1 MNSTKFISVN
11 SAVTASAGYVFTSI
25 QIVADT
31 KFHTLTPA
39 AGYNHYLRESG
50 SLLCA
55 ATASAS
61 AITWTTGQI
70 IYGRFSTIQLHS
82 GSAVLAYESI

>member
-1 MNSTKFISVN
+1 MTKFISIN
-11 SAVTASAGYVFTSI
+11 SPVTASSGHVFSSI

-39 AGYNHYLRESG
+39 DGYNHYLRESG

-55 ATASAS
+55 STSSAN

-70 IYGRFSTIQLHS
+70 LYGRFSTIQLHS
-82 GSAVLAYESI
+82 GSAVLCYESV